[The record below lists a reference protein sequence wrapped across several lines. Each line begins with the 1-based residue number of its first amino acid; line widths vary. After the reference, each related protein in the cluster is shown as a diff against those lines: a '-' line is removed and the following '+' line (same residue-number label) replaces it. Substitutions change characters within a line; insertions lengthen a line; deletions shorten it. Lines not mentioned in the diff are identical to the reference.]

1 MNFGYGFLN
10 KMINASQSAQNI
22 AHWLPQMPP
31 ASAEKEETV
40 SHIFWYND
48 SLKSSVQI
56 CNI

>member
-1 MNFGYGFLN
+1 MNFGNGFLN

-22 AHWLPQMPP
+22 ARLPQMPP

>member
-1 MNFGYGFLN
+1 MNFGKGFLN
-10 KMINASQSAQNI
+10 KMISASQSAQNI
-22 AHWLPQMPP
+22 ARLPQMQP
-31 ASAEKEETV
+31 ASAKKEETV